1 MKEGKIR
8 KFDDK
13 EQTNRQ
19 TNVSTT
25 ESTLILSGYSREV
38 ANKQTSVSTTES
50 TLILSGSSLDTR
62 GSWPINK
69 QILHFTPPP

>member
-19 TNVSTT
+19 TNASTT

-38 ANKQTSVSTTES
+38 ANLQIHTQGTDNQAFQQ
-50 TLILSGSSLDTR
+50 LSPL
-62 GSWPINK
+62 
-69 QILHFTPPP
+69 